1 MKKFFA
7 SIYVCVG
14 FFSLNLN
21 AQQQNFFDGYKE
33 NMFVVSEDCS
43 HFFGNKVE
51 EKVARDYIAK
61 IPDGA
66 ITHIFFVPTA
76 MRLSYKSKVW
86 ESVWDEID
94 FSIKPLIKAKGRPHY
109 GGWQILAKMWHEKG
123 MNPFKIWLQECRK
136 KGISPWFSLR
146 LNDVHD
152 VSDWNATL
160 TSNFWRRNPQTWR
173 CPYGKGFR
181 TWFDLAFDYSHK
193 IVRDRAVALVE
204 ETLQMYDVD
213 GIELDWQRFG
223 LHLRD
228 GRELTDSY
236 ALTEVV
242 ERSKALVD
250 KYSKIKRK
258 KIALGVRVP
267 QTPKHSMLI
276 GANVVEWGKRG
287 LIDVIA
293 PTPMFGSTDFYI
305 SANEWKQALGEEASK
320 RIVILPNN
328 EMFVAPYF
336 ESPKAVPLCE
346 QMFDAW
352 ACCMYYNGA
361 KSLCAFNMF
370 VDNEIW
376 KNLNP
381 RGISPEICRNAPRRH
396 PLSYR
401 VFLKPHDEYQLQK
414 NPEKNVEV
422 KINCGLLPTQKRD
435 VSVVVIYD
443 TKEVPSAEV
452 SLNGDKAKDMNI
464 EFLNTENTYKFFN
477 GKLRSF
483 SKEYPVSYWKEFNG
497 KIKAMYSFEF
507 DSLKE
512 GLNKVCIL
520 QNQKNPDLVRWIE
533 IDIK

>member
-1 MKKFFA
+1 MKAVFVWLFI
-7 SIYVCVG
+7 SIV
-14 FFSLNLN
+14 FSCLRLN
-21 AQQQNFFDGYKE
+21 ARQQSLFEGYKE

-43 HFFGNKVE
+43 HFFCNSVE
-51 EKVARDYIAK
+51 EDVARNYIAK
-61 IPDGA
+61 IPTGS

-86 ESVWDEID
+86 ESVWDEVD
-94 FSIKPLIKAKGRPHY
+94 TSIKPLIKPY
-109 GGWQILAKMWHEKG
+109 GKPRYDSWQILAKMWHDRG
-123 MNPFKIWLQECRK
+123 MNPFKIWIQECRK

-173 CPYGKGFR
+173 CPYGKGFK

-193 IVRDRAVALVE
+193 IVRDRAIALVE

-228 GRELTDSY
+228 GRELEDAY
-236 ALTEVV
+236 ALTDVV
-242 ERSKALVD
+242 ERSKFLVD
-250 KYSKIKRK
+250 KYSKIKGK

-276 GANVVEWGKRG
+276 GANAVEWGKRG
-287 LIDVIA
+287 LVDVIA
-293 PTPMFGSTDFYI
+293 PAPMFGSTDFRI
-305 SANEWKQALGEEASK
+305 SVNEWKIALGEDVFK
-320 RIVILPNN
+320 RVVILPNT
-328 EMFVAPYF
+328 EMFVSARYGNPR
-336 ESPKAVPLCE
+336 AVPLCQ

-376 KNLNP
+376 KSVNP
-381 RGISPEICRNAPRRH
+381 RGLSPKICRNAQRRH

-401 VFLKPHDEYQLQK
+401 VFLKPNDEYQLSEKPVK
-414 NPEKNVEV
+414 NLEVE
-422 KINCGLLPTQKRD
+422 INCGLLPTQKRN

-443 TKEVPSAEV
+443 AKEVPSADV
-452 SLNGDKAKDMNI
+452 LLNGAKYEGMKI
-464 EFLNTENTYKFFN
+464 ELLNTESTYEFFN

-483 SKEYPVSYWKEFNG
+483 SKEYPVPYWEKFNG
-497 KIKAMYSFEF
+497 KVKATYSFDF
-507 DSLKE
+507 KNLKE

-520 QNQKNPDLVRWIE
+520 QNQENPDLVNWIE